1 MHLKKIR
8 IQNTKVAVIE
18 DYKQVQT
25 YEDYGTVASYTIEF
39 KPKNWIPNLGAI
51 SVHLSDQVTLQSE
64 SQCIVT
70 TYKKFEDNKVCKRVE
85 DVNGK
90 TVIVIDG
97 AFIDQIEYKGTISI
111 QLTQVVNPRKNNPL
125 DNIEIKTFER
135 NGTFPQKGF
144 NGAKDYAI
152 D

>member
-1 MHLKKIR
+1 LEKEIGVFKFFIEGVKNPPSLKQSAPFVQIFLTTDTFYNIQKVRDMHLKKIR

-97 AFIDQIEYKGTISI
+97 AFID
-111 QLTQVVNPRKNNPL
+111 
-125 DNIEIKTFER
+125 
-135 NGTFPQKGF
+135 
-144 NGAKDYAI
+144 
-152 D
+152 

>member
-1 MHLKKIR
+1 MEKEIGVFKFFIEGVKNPPSLKQSAPFVQIFLTTDTFYNIQKVRDMHLKKIR

-97 AFIDQIEYKGTISI
+97 AFID
-111 QLTQVVNPRKNNPL
+111 
-125 DNIEIKTFER
+125 
-135 NGTFPQKGF
+135 
-144 NGAKDYAI
+144 
-152 D
+152 

>member
-1 MHLKKIR
+1 MKNPPSLKQSAPFVQIFLTTDTFYNIQKVRDMHLKKIR

-97 AFIDQIEYKGTISI
+97 AFID
-111 QLTQVVNPRKNNPL
+111 
-125 DNIEIKTFER
+125 
-135 NGTFPQKGF
+135 
-144 NGAKDYAI
+144 
-152 D
+152 